1 MNLSSLVKFT
11 FIIIVSIYIYLY
23 LLIGLINVAG
33 GGDSFY
39 EYLIK
44 NYLLQEEKDESLFE
58 TWQDSVESMEE
69 YMLSSTAEDPSIQ
82 FVSMISNSSV
92 YYVSQELV
100 TIITYL
106 LTVLISCLLM

>member
-1 MNLSSLVKFT
+1 MNLSSLVKLFLLLLLK
-11 FIIIVSIYIYLY
+11 YLNLY

-69 YMLSSTAEDPSIQ
+69 YMLSPTAEDPSIQ

-100 TIITYL
+100 TIVTYL
-106 LTVLISCLLM
+106 LTALISCLLM